1 MATADVQ
8 TVIDEPLYEIVNG
21 ERVEVPSMG
30 ARAGRIANFLAFL
43 LNEFAR
49 PRRLGE
55 AMVEILFLMRP
66 DLPQRRPD
74 VAFVSAGRWTDEM
87 NGPDDPPAY
96 AVVPDIAVEVDSPA
110 NTAREIENKVQ
121 EYFTAGVRLV
131 WVIYPDQRRVHV
143 FDAPTGSR
151 ILHSADTLEGTP
163 VLPGFRVPVNDLFSL
178 PSFRRP

>member
-8 TVIDEPLYEIVNG
+8 TVIEEPLYEIVNG
-21 ERVEVPSMG
+21 ERVEVPPMG
-30 ARAGRIANFLAFL
+30 ARAGRIANLLAYL

-74 VAFVSAGRWTDEM
+74 VAFVSAERWTDEL
-87 NGPDDPPAY
+87 NGSDDPPAY
-96 AVVPDIAVEVDSPA
+96 AVVPDIVVEVDSPA

-121 EYFTAGVRLV
+121 EYFAAGVRLV
-131 WVIYPDQRRVHV
+131 WVIYPDPGRIHV

-151 ILHSADTLEGTP
+151 ILHSRDKLDAAP
-163 VLPGFRVPVNDLFSL
+163 VLPGFRVSVADLFNL
-178 PSFRRP
+178 PTFHRG